1 MAGVQTF
8 TKTGNKAT
16 TPAKL
21 DKVIFAV
28 DVPNHDLIKQAYV
41 GYLANG
47 RDNLAIVKTR
57 GLVRGGGKKPW
68 RQKGTGRARVGSS
81 RTPLWRGGGII
92 FGPTGQENYKHKLT
106 SITKRQA
113 LRQALTLANQSGKIK
128 IIETFECKE
137 GKVASTIKLLNK
149 IDTGNNVLLVVSLKD
164 DLVERSTRNIPGLKA
179 VQAKYLN
186 VYDVINADQ
195 IIISQK
201 SLTLIS
207 EWLGGA
213 KPEVKS

>member
-1 MAGVQTF
+1 MAAVQTF

-16 TPAKL
+16 TSAKL
-21 DKVIFAV
+21 DKVIFTV
-28 DVPNHDLIKQAYV
+28 DVPNHELIKQAYV

-47 RDNLAIVKTR
+47 RDNLAVVKTR

-106 SITKRQA
+106 TVSKKQA
-113 LRQALTLANQSGKIK
+113 LRHALTLAHEAGKIK
-128 IIETFECKE
+128 VVETFSTMDGKTKDMVKFLDKVGGE
-137 GKVASTIKLLNK
+137 GRLLC
-149 IDTGNNVLLVVSLKD
+149 VVS
-164 DLVERSTRNIPGLKA
+164 ERKPAEENAASNIPNLK
-179 VQAKYLN
+179 VTSAKYLN

-201 SLTLIS
+201 SLTIIS
-207 EWLGGA
+207 EWLGNA
-213 KPEVKS
+213 KAEVKS